1 MNYHELVDVVAI
13 RLSGLLTRDQKLFE
27 RSLDVPP
34 LVDVTP
40 DAEATVENATA
51 AGQHAVDVDTP
62 LGTFEAA
69 YMPWQWR
76 GPAYPTVVYHHG
88 SGEHPFE
95 FGRFASS
102 SFRGLFV
109 GHEDELPV
117 NIVGVRAPFHDRS
130 STEYARALGDLGNFV
145 GMCASSAAL
154 FEAIRADLAD
164 RSEAP
169 VVLAGVSLGGFAA
182 NLHRACFG
190 TADRYVPLLAGAAFG
205 ELFVSSVYRHL
216 VADSALCRPDRLRDV
231 LDFTDEFRAV
241 EADDC
246 APLLGRYD
254 RIVEYDVQRSCYEG
268 FPVAVI
274 EKGHVTGALAADLL
288 RRHLLDAVRDAESP
302 A

>member
-1 MNYHELVDVVAI
+1 MNHHELVDVAAI

-34 LVDVTP
+34 LSDVTP
-40 DAEATVENATA
+40 NAEATVENATA
-51 AGQHAVDVDTP
+51 AGQHAVDVETP

-69 YMPWQWR
+69 YMPWQWH

-95 FGRFASS
+95 FGRFSS
-102 SFRGLFV
+102 NSFRGLFV
-109 GHEDELPV
+109 GHETDIPV

-130 STEYARALGDLGNFV
+130 ATEYARALGDLGNFV
-145 GMCASSAAL
+145 GMLASSAAL
-154 FEAIRADLAD
+154 FEAIRTDLAD
-164 RSEAP
+164 RSDAP
-169 VVLAGVSLGGFAA
+169 VVLAGTSLGGFAA

-216 VADSALCRPDRLRDV
+216 VAESALRRPDRLREV
-231 LDFTDEFRAV
+231 LDFADEFRAV
-241 EADDC
+241 DADDC
-246 APLLGRYD
+246 APLLARHD

-268 FPVAVI
+268 FPVAVL
-274 EKGHVTGALAADLL
+274 EKGHVTGALAADAL
-288 RRHLLDAVRDAESP
+288 RAHLLDAVREVGSAE
-302 A
+302 